1 MRVLKATKKSLVENP
16 VALSE
21 KPGVEKSVAVSENPV
36 ALKGRGLNRA
46 TDEPKETAA
55 LAAEGMPVVERIF
68 PQGLKPTDYMG
79 VSREAEASRSLRKT
93 RTRVFPQPVKPR
105 PFKAKVLRALDR
117 RVPQLSI
124 FKFRKDA
131 GRTASLAVLLAIALT
146 GCKPVG
152 PNYNRPGY
160 EAPPAYKETGASAA
174 LVPPPNPNGGAWQPA
189 SPSDGMLREKWW
201 EIYQDPQLN
210 RLEELVTP
218 QNQSLRAALETYL
231 AARNQVSIA
240 RADFY
245 PTLAAGPTV
254 SHDRASA
261 HRPNAVPGA
270 KTNYNDLQLEGQA
283 SWEPDFWSRIRRT
296 VEAAR
301 DNAQASAADMANL
314 DLSLHAELAQD
325 YFELRGLDS
334 QSRLLQST
342 VTDYEHQLDLN
353 QRLLKGGLATEVVV
367 AQALTQLQTVRAQ
380 LIDINEARAEYEHAI
395 ATLVN
400 QHARDLTLEPSP
412 LDLALPK
419 VPIGVPSQLI
429 ERRPDISAAER
440 RIAAANAQIGIA
452 ISAFYPTIT
461 LGGGGGFESTH
472 GGTWIQGPSSLWS
485 LGAQATELLFD
496 AGRRHALSLDLSN
509 KRYKG
514 GVTSYL
520 EVLTAESALLT
531 NQRTATDLQTRQ
543 FAASVQLIRA
553 LGGGWDVS
561 QLPK

>member
-1 MRVLKATKKSLVENP
+1 MARVHPFRMVHGSFLKARNRVVR
-16 VALSE
+16 VATLA
-21 KPGVEKSVAVSENPV
+21 GLVAV
-36 ALKGRGLNRA
+36 
-46 TDEPKETAA
+46 
-55 LAAEGMPVVERIF
+55 
-68 PQGLKPTDYMG
+68 
-79 VSREAEASRSLRKT
+79 
-93 RTRVFPQPVKPR
+93 
-105 PFKAKVLRALDR
+105 
-117 RVPQLSI
+117 
-124 FKFRKDA
+124 
-131 GRTASLAVLLAIALT
+131 ALT

-152 PNYNRPGY
+152 PNYSRPPY

-174 LVPPPNPNGGAWQPA
+174 LVPPPSPNRGTWQPA
-189 SPSDGMLREKWW
+189 SPSDGMLRGKWW

-210 RLEELVTP
+210 KLEELVTP
-218 QNQSLRAALETYL
+218 QNQSLRAALEIYL
-231 AARNQVSIA
+231 AARDQISIA

-245 PTLAAGPTV
+245 PTLAAGANV
-254 SHDRASA
+254 VHDKVSA
-261 HRPNAVPGA
+261 HRPNAVAGSR
-270 KTNYNDLQLEGQA
+270 TSYNDLQLAGQA
-283 SWEPDFWSRIRRT
+283 SWEPDFWGRIRRT
-296 VEAAR
+296 VEAVR

-367 AQALTQLQTVRAQ
+367 TQALTQLQTVRAQ
-380 LIDINEARAEYEHAI
+380 LIGINQARAQYEHAI

-419 VPIGVPSQLI
+419 IPLGVPSQI
-429 ERRPDISAAER
+429 VERRPDISAAER

-452 ISAFYPTIT
+452 ISAFYPTVT
-461 LGGGGGFESTH
+461 LGGVGGFESTH
-472 GGTWIQGPSSLWS
+472 GGIWIQGPSALWS

-496 AGRRHALSLDLSN
+496 AGRRHALTDQARHSYEAQSATYKATVLGAFNEVEDKLSDLRILEQESVAERQAVDAAQRSLDLSN
-509 KRYKG
+509 QRYKG
-514 GVTSYL
+514 GATSYL
-520 EVLTAESALLT
+520 EVLTAESALLS
-531 NQRTATDLQTRQ
+531 NQRTSTDLQTRQ